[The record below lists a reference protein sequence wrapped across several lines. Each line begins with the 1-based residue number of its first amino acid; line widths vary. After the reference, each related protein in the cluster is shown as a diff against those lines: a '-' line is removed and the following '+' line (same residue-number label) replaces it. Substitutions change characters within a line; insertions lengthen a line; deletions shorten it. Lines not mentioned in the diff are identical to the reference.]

1 MLQSIEE
8 ITPTIKKLK
17 INISSDVIEGEIVT
31 AYNSLRSSIKIPG
44 FRVGKVPQA
53 ILEKKFAKDIE
64 AQVVEKIIPKF
75 YLLAIKEAQI
85 TPVTYP
91 HIEDKIEL
99 VRNQPLSFT
108 VTVEV
113 KPKIEDIRHEGIKL
127 KERPFSIEEEETESA
142 LKGLQESRAIFKVSD
157 NEVEENDL
165 AIVDYDAFIDGKIVK
180 ELSAKGYPLL
190 VNEQQATQNE
200 FSSAIVGKKK
210 GDIVEFKKHFDD
222 NHTNKT
228 IAGKDVLFKIHIT
241 EVKRKFVPAI
251 DNEFVKDFG
260 CNHLEELKGKVH
272 DDLYKKKKDQ
282 INMEYK
288 KELLK
293 ALVNSYEFE
302 VPPSMLQREI
312 DFLAFNVKENAIQ
325 KGETPKSDDELRKE
339 YEPIARENVKGI
351 LILETIGEKEK
362 IEVTEADTNQ
372 LINRIAEGHNITP
385 EEVKKFYIMRDGSL
399 DSLKS
404 RLYVEKV
411 LDFLLEKAVI
421 KV

>member
-31 AYNSLRSSIKIPG
+31 AYNSLQSSIKIHG

-64 AQVVEKIIPKF
+64 AQVVEKIIPEF
-75 YLLAIKEAQI
+75 YSLAIKEAQI

-91 HIEDKIEL
+91 HIEDKIKL
-99 VRNQPLSFT
+99 IRNQPLSFT

-113 KPKIEDIRHEGIKL
+113 KPKIEVLYYEGIKL
-127 KERPFSIEEEETESA
+127 KERAFSIEEEEIESA
-142 LKGLQESRAIFKVSD
+142 LKALQESRVIFKVSD

-165 AIVDYDAFIDGKIVK
+165 TIVDYDALIDGKIVE

-190 VNEQQATQNE
+190 VNEQQTAQNE
-200 FSSAIVGKKK
+200 FSSNIVGKKK
-210 GDIVEFKKHFDD
+210 GDIIEFKKHFDD
-222 NHTNKT
+222 NYTNKT
-228 IAGKDVLFKIHIT
+228 IAGRDVLFKIHIT

-260 CNHLEELKGKVH
+260 CNHLEELKKKVH

-293 ALVNSYEFE
+293 DLVNSHEFD
-302 VPPSMLQREI
+302 VPPSMLKREI
-312 DFLAFNVKENAIQ
+312 DFLVFNAKENAIQ

-339 YEPIARENVKGI
+339 HETIARENVKGT

-372 LINRIAEGHNITP
+372 LVNRIAEGYNITP